1 MLRRYTRVLLF
12 LTSYC
17 PLLGI
22 IMIDYLDNAYVL
34 ALLAAL
40 IALSIA
46 FILRVFSELDRVSGA
61 YGVVEGKVE
70 NTSKYVVQY
79 FMAYLI
85 PFFAVGDGGWEATAK
100 YLLALG
106 IMAFLYI
113 RSDTIYINP
122 TVALLGYNIY
132 KISSQESDAVVITR
146 RRIRERIEGPV
157 VMAVDG
163 VYYERR

>member
-1 MLRRYTRVLLF
+1 
-12 LTSYC
+12 
-17 PLLGI
+17 
-22 IMIDYLDNAYVL
+22 MIDYLDNAYVL

-122 TVALLGYNIY
+122 DG
-132 KISSQESDAVVITR
+132 
-146 RRIRERIEGPV
+146 GP
-157 VMAVDG
+157 A
-163 VYYERR
+163 RLQHI

>member
-1 MLRRYTRVLLF
+1 MLKRYTRILLF

-22 IMIDYLDNAYVL
+22 IMIDYLDNVYVIATL
-34 ALLAAL
+34 SVI

-46 FILRVFSELDRVSGA
+46 FILRVFGELDRKSGA

-70 NTSKYVVQY
+70 NTSKYIVQY

-85 PFFAVGDGGWEATAK
+85 PFFAVSDGGWEAAAK
-100 YLLALG
+100 YVVALG

-113 RSDTIYINP
+113 KSDVIYINP
-122 TVALLGYNIY
+122 TVAMLGYNIY
-132 KISSQESDAVVITR
+132 KVSSPESDVVVITR
-146 RRIRERIEGPV
+146 RRIREGVEGPV
-157 VMAVDG
+157 VLAVDG